1 MQRMCLTICG
11 LAVDAALFQA
21 AVMTDIGP
29 HLLDAFRCSDTKQKA
44 AKSRDLFSDIQA
56 GSYTHVA
63 PCTFP
68 DRPGRP
74 EAPALLAP
82 RFVPRRRIT
91 AGKTDRIALLH
102 AIAHIELNAIDLAL
116 DMAGRYAAYGLPFDF
131 VRDWL
136 SVANDEAKHF
146 MLLSDRLES
155 LGSFYGDLPA
165 HDGLWEAA
173 LATRDDLAG
182 RLAIAPLVLEARGLD
197 VTPQLISKV
206 TAVGDQQSADILQII
221 MEDEV
226 GHVATGKKWFDF
238 VCGCE
243 RRDPI
248 SSWQGLVRQYF
259 RGDLKPPFNL
269 EARTAAKFS
278 AAFYGPLAAGRPS
291 LEPADNVPD

>member
-1 MQRMCLTICG
+1 MS
-11 LAVDAALFQA
+11 
-21 AVMTDIGP
+21 DIGP
-29 HLLDAFRCSDTKQKA
+29 QLLDAFSCTDTKLKA
-44 AKSRDLFSDIQA
+44 AKTRDLFSGVCDGRFSQVLPQA
-56 GSYTHVA
+56 
-63 PCTFP
+63 FP

-74 EAPALLAP
+74 DQPELLAP
-82 RFVPRRRIT
+82 RYVPRRRIT
-91 AGKTDRIALLH
+91 TGKTGRIALLH

-116 DMAGRYAAYGLPFDF
+116 DMAGRYAEYGLPFDF

-155 LGSFYGDLPA
+155 LDSFYGALPA

-197 VTPQLISKV
+197 VTPQLIDKV
-206 TAVGDQQSADILQII
+206 KSVGDEQSADILHII

-226 GHVATGKKWFDF
+226 GHVATGKRWFDF

-259 RGDLKPPFNL
+259 RGDLKPPFNI
-269 EARTAAKFS
+269 EARTAARFS

-291 LEPADNVPD
+291 LQPED

>member
-1 MQRMCLTICG
+1 MMSN
-11 LAVDAALFQA
+11 
-21 AVMTDIGP
+21 IGP
-29 HLLDAFRCSDTKQKA
+29 NLLNAFSCPDTKQKA
-44 AKSRDLFSDIQA
+44 QLTKALFEGVDC
-56 GSYTHVA
+56 GEYTCVL
-63 PCTFP
+63 PCSFP

-74 EAPALLAP
+74 SKPELLAP
-82 RFVPRRRIT
+82 KHVPRRRIST
-91 AGKTDRIALLH
+91 SRTGRIALLH

-116 DMAGRYAAYGLPFDF
+116 DMAGRYAAYNLPFDF

-146 MLLSDRLES
+146 MLLSNRLES
-155 LGSFYGDLPA
+155 LDSFYGALPA

-173 LATRDDLAG
+173 LATREDLAG

-197 VTPQLISKV
+197 VTPQLINKV
-206 TAVGDQQSADILQII
+206 KSVGDETSAEILHII

-226 GHVATGKKWFDF
+226 GHVATGKRWFDF

-259 RGDLKPPFNL
+259 KGDLKPPFNI
-269 EARTAAKFS
+269 EARTAARFS

-291 LEPADNVPD
+291 IQPLP

>member
-1 MQRMCLTICG
+1 MNN
-11 LAVDAALFQA
+11 
-21 AVMTDIGP
+21 IGP
-29 HLLDAFRCSDTKQKA
+29 NLLDAYSCPDTKQKA
-44 AKSRDLFSDIQA
+44 ELTRALFRGVNDGLYSCVLPF
-56 GSYTHVA
+56 S
-63 PCTFP
+63 FP

-74 EAPALLAP
+74 EKPKLLAP
-82 RFVPRRRIT
+82 KHVPRRRIST
-91 AGKTDRIALLH
+91 RKTGRIALLH

-146 MLLSDRLES
+146 MLLSERLES
-155 LGSFYGDLPA
+155 LESFYGALPA
-165 HDGLWEAA
+165 HDGLWEVAV
-173 LATRDDLAG
+173 ATRKDLAG

-197 VTPQLISKV
+197 VTPQLIDKMKS
-206 TAVGDQQSADILQII
+206 VGDEVSAEILQVI

-226 GHVATGKKWFDF
+226 GHVATGKRWFDF

-248 SSWQGLVRQYF
+248 SSWQNLVRQYF
-259 RGDLKPPFNL
+259 KGDLKPPFNI

-291 LEPADNVPD
+291 LQPLP

>member
-1 MQRMCLTICG
+1 MSN
-11 LAVDAALFQA
+11 
-21 AVMTDIGP
+21 IGP
-29 HLLDAFRCSDTKQKA
+29 NLLEAFSCSDAKQKA
-44 AKSRDLFSDIQA
+44 ELTRGLFKGVNDGQYSRML
-56 GSYTHVA
+56 
-63 PCTFP
+63 PCFFP

-74 EAPALLAP
+74 DTPKLLAP
-82 RFVPRRRIT
+82 KHVPRRRIST
-91 AGKTDRIALLH
+91 GRKGRIALLH

-116 DMAGRYAAYGLPFDF
+116 DMAGRYTAYGLPFDF
-131 VRDWL
+131 IRDWL

-146 MLLSDRLES
+146 ILLSDRLES
-155 LGSFYGDLPA
+155 LESFYGALHA

-197 VTPQLISKV
+197 VTPQLIDKV
-206 TAVGDQQSADILQII
+206 KLAGDKASAEILQII

-226 GHVATGKKWFDF
+226 GHVATGKRWFDY

-248 SSWQGLVRQYF
+248 SSWQSLVRHYF
-259 RGDLKPPFNL
+259 KGDLKTPFNI

-291 LEPADNVPD
+291 LEPLP

>member
-1 MQRMCLTICG
+1 
-11 LAVDAALFQA
+11 
-21 AVMTDIGP
+21 MTDIGP
-29 HLLDAFRCSDTKQKA
+29 HLLDAFGCADTKLKA
-44 AKSRDLFSDIQA
+44 AKARCLLSDVMS
-56 GSYTHVA
+56 GRYDHVK
-63 PCTFP
+63 PCAFP

-74 EAPALLAP
+74 DRPELLAP
-82 RFVPRRRIT
+82 RYVPRRRIT
-91 AGKTDRIALLH
+91 TGKTGRIALLH

-197 VTPQLISKV
+197 VTPQLIDKV
-206 TAVGDQQSADILQII
+206 VGIGDKQSADILQII

-226 GHVATGKKWFDF
+226 GHVATGKRWFDF

-259 RGDLKPPFNL
+259 KGDLKPPFNI

-291 LEPADNVPD
+291 LQPLPETQN